1 MKNQEYENIQIPS
14 QLSEAVQKGI
24 REGKRIRKK
33 RRKNILT
40 GMGSVAAIFVL
51 FFAYCFENPTFAS
64 ELPLIGEI
72 FSKVEKK
79 GSFPGDYSEKATN
92 LVKEQDTSEEGT
104 PFVKEQERELYSGDT
119 EKGITMIPTEVYC
132 DGSSLY
138 LSMEWKNS
146 QENGFGETYLYAKE
160 HGTISEEQYPW
171 DYDSMQIAGNWEGG
185 TQKGT
190 FSVEFVGKL
199 IDPHTYIGKVKIPLE
214 HILEQDSDFQLQI
227 TFITWEDLSGTASAY
242 ATYASNS
249 GYVVMEGEWELKIP
263 VAIDKTQTK
272 RMMVDEENVYGLGI
286 QEVFVSPYEIRVVQK
301 IPEFDSETLE
311 EIYTSHR
318 EKCKEVLGAEAEIIL
333 GEAGLN
339 SQDTQW
345 YGDFAV
351 FNEKGERMET
361 GSGGTEG
368 ESIYQREMKSAEKLY
383 FYLFPDAVEADKWKN
398 QETARECCVFFYEL
412 DLNI

>member
-51 FFAYCFENPTFAS
+51 FFVYCFANPTFAS
-64 ELPLIGEI
+64 EIPLIGEI

-104 PFVKEQERELYSGDT
+104 LPAKKQERELYSGDT

-160 HGTISEEQYPW
+160 QGTISEEQYSW
-171 DYDSMQIAGNWEGG
+171 DYDSMQIAGNWESG
-185 TQKGT
+185 THKGS

-214 HILEQDSDFQLQI
+214 HIREQDSDFQLQI
-227 TFITWEDLSGTASAY
+227 TFIAWEDLSGTASAY
-242 ATYASNS
+242 ATYASSS
-249 GYVVMEGEWELKIP
+249 GYVVMEGEWNLKIP
-263 VAIDKTQTK
+263 VEIDKTQTK
-272 RMMVDEENVYGLGI
+272 QVIVDEENVYGLGI
-286 QEVFVSPYEIRVVQK
+286 QKVLVSPYEIRVVKK

-318 EKCKEVLGAEAEIIL
+318 EKCKEVLGEEAEIIL
-333 GEAGLN
+333 EEAGLN

-351 FNEKGERMET
+351 FNEKGERMEI
-361 GSGGTEG
+361 GFGGTEE

-398 QETARECCVFFYEL
+398 QETARECCIFFYEL
-412 DLNI
+412 DLDI